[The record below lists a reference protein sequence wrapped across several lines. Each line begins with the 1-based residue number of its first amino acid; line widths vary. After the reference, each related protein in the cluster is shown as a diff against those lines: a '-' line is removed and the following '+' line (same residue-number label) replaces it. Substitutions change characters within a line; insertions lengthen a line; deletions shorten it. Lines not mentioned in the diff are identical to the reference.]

1 MDLKEEKLINIVSA
15 YRELYDLQN
24 EHYMNQSRKDNIW
37 AEIAIEMGASAIIC
51 KERWKSLRDGY
62 NRSLKRRKTKSGDG
76 ATTSKPWRYEKQM
89 GFLQPFFQERQVK
102 SNLMKS
108 VSSEDDS
115 NSTSNSLPNIENNVF
130 KISST
135 PATTSSAMFANMT
148 KRKIRK
154 EVQQKSEVAGVLRK
168 YLENRGNQAAR
179 ASTNNPIHS
188 FFTAMADTVVTFPP
202 DNIQNISRPDSQCYV
217 IENSTPPSRTRHL
230 SSESELEY
238 TDTLTQTQV
247 DSPSPSTSMKSEK
260 CLTGTSDCNT
270 ETMSNTSK
278 RQYYITP
285 DGLVVPWSDVKRR
298 AAQHRSNAVPPLNMS
313 EDSESP
319 SSPMTDIHESL
330 IEKIIISVQKRK
342 EYTRKFKRI
351 YP

>member
-37 AEIAIEMGASAIIC
+37 AEIAIEMGASAKIC

-188 FFTAMADTVVTFPP
+188 FFTAMTDTVVTFPP
-202 DNIQNISRPDSQCYV
+202 DVQLKIKNQVYLAVSQAEFDLQQRQPLQNIQNISRPDSQCYV

-285 DGLVVPWSDVKRR
+285 DGLVV
-298 AAQHRSNAVPPLNMS
+298 H
-313 EDSESP
+313 
-319 SSPMTDIHESL
+319 DIL
-330 IEKIIISVQKRK
+330 
-342 EYTRKFKRI
+342 
-351 YP
+351 